1 MKDAT
6 FLLRQL
12 SDNAVRIEA
21 LSSAFT
27 EEEAKWKLDEDT
39 WSILE
44 VVNHLLD
51 EEREDFRVR
60 LDIIL
65 HHPDKDW
72 PPIDPAGWV
81 NERNYN
87 QRQLDDSL
95 ASFLEERKASLD
107 WLTGLGSVDW
117 DTEYSSPFG
126 LIKAGDMF
134 AAWVTH
140 DHLHMRQLVE
150 IHRSLTET
158 KTEPY
163 SLEYAGDW

>member
-1 MKDAT
+1 MDYS
-6 FLLRQL
+6 FLTRQL
-12 SDNAVRIEA
+12 FDNARRIEA
-21 LSSAFT
+21 MTSGFSDD
-27 EEEAKWKLDEDT
+27 EAKWKLDENT

-65 HHPDKDW
+65 HHPEKDW
-72 PPIDPAGWV
+72 AAIDPTGWV
-81 NERNYN
+81 IERKYN
-87 QRQLDDSL
+87 QRRLGDSL
-95 ASFLEERKASLD
+95 TDFLEERNASLD
-107 WLTGLGSVDW
+107 WLAGLGTVDW

-126 LIKAGDMF
+126 SMKAGDMF
-134 AAWVTH
+134 TAWVTH

-150 IHRSLTET
+150 IQRSLTELNAD
-158 KTEPY
+158 PY